1 MDQPPMEISCHQLQQ
16 KLTQGQP
23 VFLLDCRE
31 QQEHDLACLEGST
44 LLPMGELVDRQAELA
59 GLEKRPTVVYCHHGI
74 RSQRVVAWLRE
85 QGFSDVL
92 SLAGGIDAWA
102 EEIDPQMARY

>member
-1 MDQPPMEISCHQLQQ
+1 MEPLRTEISCQELQK
-16 KLTQGQP
+16 KLAEGQP

-31 QQEHDLACLEGST
+31 SEEQDVAKIEGST
-44 LLPMGELVDRQAELA
+44 LLPMSELVDRLAELS
-59 GLEKRPTVVYCHHGI
+59 GFENRPTAVYCHHGV

-85 QGFSDVL
+85 QGFSDVQ

-102 EEIDPQMARY
+102 EQIDPQMARY